1 MGGEVHQWGPGG
13 EAQLS
18 RLEKEAFMS
27 KNTHN
32 LKCSDWS

>member
-1 MGGEVHQWGPGG
+1 MEVHRWGPGG

-27 KNTHN
+27 TNTHAQTDH
-32 LKCSDWS
+32 KAT